1 MELISLIDTRCDLI
15 CEYEI
20 LNHHGLLFF
29 LPPITALAGRV
40 RIKLV
45 VSEIVDPRQL
55 TSPAFKMI
63 RRDPMVKLAIGIQ
76 PDVIQLADKQYLDF
90 CESMVDSVQLVAI
103 GPIGID
109 LDINHVS
116 ADKQVY
122 IFKQFVKMANTS
134 GKPLR
139 IYFTKNHEISFDIA
153 EKGLPRGHPIHLVN
167 FYGSSKE
174 ATKFKQAFDNGYLG
188 ISSIACHP
196 PPYFVEAIRTSCI
209 DRLLLESNAPYSTFE
224 SNPGSHPTDVAKIL
238 AAVAKMKD
246 INVNTGAK
254 YFRRNTCA
262 IYRY

>member
-1 MELISLIDTRCDLI
+1 MLEVQELSPSMELISLIDTRCDLI

-40 RIKLV
+40 RIKSV

-76 PDVIQLADKQYLDF
+76 PDVIQLTDKQYLDF
-90 CESMVDSVQLVAI
+90 CESMVDSVQVVAI

-153 EKGLPRGHPIHLVN
+153 EKGLPGVTL
-167 FYGSSKE
+167 Y
-174 ATKFKQAFDNGYLG
+174 TW
-188 ISSIACHP
+188 
-196 PPYFVEAIRTSCI
+196 
-209 DRLLLESNAPYSTFE
+209 
-224 SNPGSHPTDVAKIL
+224 
-238 AAVAKMKD
+238 
-246 INVNTGAK
+246 
-254 YFRRNTCA
+254 
-262 IYRY
+262 